1 VGDALVRKL
10 LKTKGKKN
18 RETLQVSQ
26 SKGSREKGRVMRK
39 KSIDSKRY
47 ETKEYWEKLLT
58 DYGLGMSAGRSDRE
72 SYVGDSAQIERV
84 AGQAETDVGRCTPK
98 PAAE

>member
-1 VGDALVRKL
+1 
-10 LKTKGKKN
+10 
-18 RETLQVSQ
+18 
-26 SKGSREKGRVMRK
+26 MRK